1 MSLRVII
8 HQFDDFIFSFAF
20 PTGTVTTSATH
31 LANQHYGKSFQVQNQ
46 SINFK
51 ITIFIIC
58 AQIFVS
64 EELRDT
70 VMSATQLQLHQEQIL
85 HHLDYRKHI

>member
-31 LANQHYGKSFQVQNQ
+31 LANQHYGKSFHNQ

-58 AQIFVS
+58 AQIYVS

-70 VMSATQLQLHQEQIL
+70 VMSATLLQLHQEQIL